1 MTRLL
6 ITGATGFIGE
16 PAVRAA
22 REYFEVHATAR
33 NCREQVPSGVQF
45 RTCDLLNPAD
55 TIRLIEEVRP
65 THLLHLA
72 WIATPGIY
80 WTSPDNHRW
89 VEASKQLLLTFA
101 RCGGKRAVLTGSCAE
116 YDWTVG
122 GVCHE
127 TNTPARPHTTYGR
140 CKLALAQWAE
150 MFSRER
156 EIDIAWARL
165 FWMYG
170 PRESPVRLVP
180 SVARSLLAGVS
191 AACTSGTQ
199 IRDFLHVSD
208 VASALVSLLQSRLTG
223 PVNIGSGRPIAVR
236 ELIECVARSCG
247 RPDLIRLGE
256 RDTPT
261 SEPPIL
267 VADVQR
273 LHEELGWR
281 PRIDLITG
289 LCETVGWWRGT
300 TSEGV
305 RKCA

>member
-22 REYFEVHATAR
+22 SEHFEVYATAR
-33 NCREQVPSGVQF
+33 TRREPLPSGVHF
-45 RTCDLLNPAD
+45 HPCDLLNSTEAV
-55 TIRLIEEVRP
+55 RLIEEVCP

-72 WIATPGIY
+72 WIATPGAY
-80 WTSPDNHRW
+80 WTSPENHRW
-89 VEASKQLLLTFA
+89 VEASKSLLYAFA
-101 RCGGKRAVLTGSCAE
+101 RCGGQRAVITGSCAE
-116 YDWTVG
+116 YDWTTA

-127 TNTPARPHTTYGR
+127 TNTPTRPHTTYGR

-180 SVARSLLAGVS
+180 SVARSLLAGIP
-191 AACTSGTQ
+191 AACSSGTQ
-199 IRDFLHVSD
+199 IRDFLHVND
-208 VASALVSLLQSRLTG
+208 VADALVALVRSKLTG
-223 PVNIGSGRPIAVR
+223 PVNIGSSEPLAVR
-236 ELIECVARSCG
+236 ELIERVARVCG

-256 RDTPT
+256 RDTPAN
-261 SEPPIL
+261 EPPLL
-267 VADVQR
+267 VADIGR
-273 LHEELGWR
+273 LRDELGWQ

-289 LCETVGWWRGT
+289 LRETVSWWKGT
-300 TSEGV
+300 NSEGV